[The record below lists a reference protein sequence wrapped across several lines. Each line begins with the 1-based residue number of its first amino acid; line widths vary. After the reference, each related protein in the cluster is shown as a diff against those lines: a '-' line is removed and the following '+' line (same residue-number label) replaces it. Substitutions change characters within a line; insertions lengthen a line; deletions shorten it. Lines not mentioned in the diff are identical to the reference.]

1 MMKLHVGSKT
11 VSVNI
16 ADKFFLCRLKTYFIL
31 YIHIVSAVRVPKCS
45 LKDISASSAELL
57 LCS

>member
-1 MMKLHVGSKT
+1 MINLHVGNKK
-11 VSVNI
+11 VSANI
-16 ADKFFLCRLKTYFIL
+16 AGKFFLCRLKRYFIL
-31 YIHIVSAVRVPKCS
+31 YVYIASAVHVPKCS